1 MKPSVGD
8 LQTVLAIG
16 VIALAVGATAPRAQ
30 AGELNE
36 WTKLSIITVN
46 EPVQVSDAVL
56 QPGKYIL
63 RVLDSEGDRHTVQIF
78 NGTQSHLVDTVFAYS
93 KQRLWEQRTSKQQ
106 FTFWETPPGTA
117 KALRA
122 WFYPGDTVGQEFP
135 YPKHPYQIASAEPA
149 PVPAPDAG
157 VMPPTPA
164 VAVPDPEPA
173 APAEPT
179 PDLTP
184 APPPAT
190 PEPAATVVPDDNTP
204 NPPAPPAAVEPEQAP
219 PAELP
224 KTASPYPVMGL
235 TGVILLALAGLIGR
249 RLSA

>member
-135 YPKHPYQIASAEPA
+135 YPKHPYQIASAEAA
-149 PVPAPDAG
+149 PEPDAG

-184 APPPAT
+184 APPPAP

-224 KTASPYPVMGL
+224 KTASPYPAMGF